1 MITRTEVLGSCPLGQ
16 LIKETKIDRFGYFAG
31 SRIYKQVRQDWLMFN
46 IFESGDKGLTYSDY
60 RFYAPHPELKEVAE

>member
-31 SRIYKQVRQDWLMFN
+31 SRIYKQVRLDWWLFN
-46 IFESGDKGLTYSDY
+46 TFDKAEFGFSYSDMK
-60 RFYAPHPELKEVAE
+60 FYSPHPELKEVAE